1 MDDFKISELPFEL
14 RPREKIRRFGPE
26 ILTTS
31 ELLAIVIGSGRPG
44 LNAIT
49 LSKKLI
55 EKMGGLKGL
64 AQASLEE
71 IENFKGLGP
80 AKAAKI
86 VASLELAKRLYSP
99 ALEEKIVIQSPADVN
114 RFFYSEMCFLDK
126 EHFKVIILNVKNVVI
141 KVVDIAIGS
150 LSGALV
156 HPRELF
162 KVVIR
167 SNGCHIIIA
176 HNHPSGDPS
185 PSDEDLNLTRRLK
198 EGALLLG
205 IKLLDHVIIGRE
217 GFFSF
222 KENGLI

>member
-1 MDDFKISELPFEL
+1 MDDFKISDLPFEL
-14 RPREKIRRFGPE
+14 RPREKLKRFGPE
-26 ILTTS
+26 LLTTS
-31 ELLAIVIGSGRPG
+31 ELLAIIIGSGRPKE
-44 LNAIT
+44 NALT

-64 AQASLEE
+64 ALANLEE
-71 IENFKGLGP
+71 IEAFKGLGP
-80 AKAAKI
+80 AKATKI

-99 ALEEKIVIQSPADVN
+99 TFEEKIVIQGPADVN
-114 RFFYSEMCFLDK
+114 KFFYPEMCFLDK

-141 KVVDIAIGS
+141 KVVDIAIGT

-167 SNGCHIIIA
+167 SNACHIIIA

-185 PSDEDLNLTRRLK
+185 PSNEDVSLTRRLN

-205 IKLLDHVIIGRE
+205 IKLLDHVIIGKE

-222 KENGLI
+222 KENGLL